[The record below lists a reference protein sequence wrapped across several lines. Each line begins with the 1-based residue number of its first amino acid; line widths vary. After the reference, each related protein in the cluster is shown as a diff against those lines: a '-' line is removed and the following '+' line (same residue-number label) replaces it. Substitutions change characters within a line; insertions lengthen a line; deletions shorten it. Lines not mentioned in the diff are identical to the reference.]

1 MRLHHSTTPQ
11 NRVVVSPQSTQPI
24 VSGTILYVELEDDES
39 VEWLWSHFSDRPSM
53 ITGYIII
60 KNADEHPCS

>member
-1 MRLHHSTTPQ
+1 MRLQHSTTSQ
-11 NRVVVSPQSTQPI
+11 TRIVVSPQPTQSI
-24 VSGTILYVELEDDES
+24 VSGTILQVELDDDEI